1 MQGRYNIH
9 KSVNMIHS
17 VNKVKDINH
26 MIISIDAEKAFDKI
40 QHPFMIKTFSKV
52 GIEGADLNIIKTILT
67 NPLPASHSMTKT
79 TSVPLKIRNKTG
91 VSTFTSLIQC
101 STGSPSH
108 INQTRRRN
116 KSHPNWKGRSKTV
129 IICR

>member
-91 VSTFTSLIQC
+91 VSTFTSLIQN
-101 STGSPSH
+101 SLEVLATAIKQEG
-108 INQTRRRN
+108 N
-116 KSHPNWKGRSKTV
+116 
-129 IICR
+129 